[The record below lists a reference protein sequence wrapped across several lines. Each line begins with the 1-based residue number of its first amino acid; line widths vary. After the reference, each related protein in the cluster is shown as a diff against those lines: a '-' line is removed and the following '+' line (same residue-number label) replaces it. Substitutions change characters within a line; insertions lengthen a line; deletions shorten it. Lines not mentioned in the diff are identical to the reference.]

1 MALFSINLQ
10 TGTLADEPE
19 KDIIVGI
26 DLGTTNSL
34 VAFMRDGHPV
44 CVADAHGKNTLVP
57 SVLHFLPQNA
67 QNTEGGVLVGDAA
80 KLKLETDPQN
90 TIYSVKRLMGKA
102 FNDVSNYENYFG
114 YSIIDAPDADTL
126 VKIRVG
132 DRYYSPIEL
141 SSFILKELK
150 TRIETELKK
159 PISKAVITVPAYFND
174 AQRQATRDAGRLA
187 GLDVLRIVNEPTA
200 AALAYGLDRRGDE
213 AHTIAVYDLGGGTF
227 DVSILQIQDGVFEVL
242 STNGDTFLG
251 GDDFDRAIID
261 FWLTQNN
268 VSNDLILNNKELGQ
282 SLRLAAENAK
292 KMLSNPEN
300 TEGYFF
306 ELKIKN
312 LKLNATNNSEI
323 NAINSELN
331 ANNNSKFNSEI
342 NLNNSEINAIKS
354 ALITDKFIEKDEE
367 FNSIIFDDA
376 NISLI
381 LQLNKTELN
390 NLILPLINK
399 TINCCNLA
407 LKDAQLSKTDI
418 QAVVMVG
425 GSTRVP
431 LVKKMVS
438 EFFDKPVFNNIN
450 PDEVVALGAAIQADV
465 LAGNQ
470 RDILLIDVT
479 PLSLGIETVGGLM
492 DTIIPRNSK
501 IPTKAARQYTTSVD
515 GQRNLKIA
523 IFQGERDL
531 IVHNRKLG
539 EFILRG
545 IPPMPAGFPKIDIA
559 FYLDADGILRIKA
572 KEERSGVAQEIT
584 VKASYGLSDEEM
596 ALMLL
601 DSIKNAES
609 DMKIRAL
616 QEARNEGNNIVL
628 ASEKFLIQHTLILS
642 IEEQKETSKLAQIL
656 RGTIANDDKDAINKA
671 MENLN
676 KFTEPLAHRAMD
688 VTIAEAMKG
697 KAI

>member
-10 TGTLADEPE
+10 TGTIADEPE

-44 CVADAHGKNTLVP
+44 CVADNEGKNTLVP
-57 SVLHFLPQNA
+57 SILHFLPQNGE
-67 QNTEGGVLVGDAA
+67 NTEGVSDVGLEMSDVGNAEAKNRNPESEIRNVLVGDAA
-80 KLKLETDPQN
+80 KAKLESDPQN
-90 TIYSVKRLMGKA
+90 TIYSVKRLMGKS
-102 FNDVSNYENYFG
+102 FKDVSNYENYFG
-114 YSIIDAPDADTL
+114 YKIIDAPDADTL

-150 TRIETELKK
+150 TRIEAELKN

-200 AALAYGLDRRGDE
+200 AALAYGLDRRGDD

-242 STNGDTFLG
+242 ATNGDTFLG
-251 GDDFDRAIID
+251 GDDFDRAIVD
-261 FWLTQNN
+261 YWLKQNN
-268 VSNDLILNNKELGQ
+268 VPIERILKDKELGQ
-282 SLRLAAENAK
+282 GLRLSAEKAK
-292 KMLSNPEN
+292 KMLSNDNDFGFVMSDVGGVQPKSDISN
-300 TEGYFF
+300 PKSTEGVVYLDMIQNL
-306 ELKIKN
+306 EL
-312 LKLNATNNSEI
+312 
-323 NAINSELN
+323 ELN
-331 ANNNSKFNSEI
+331 QSQFN
-342 NLNNSEINAIKS
+342 
-354 ALITDKFIEKDEE
+354 ALIKPFID
-367 FNSIIFDDA
+367 
-376 NISLI
+376 
-381 LQLNKTELN
+381 
-390 NLILPLINK
+390 K
-399 TINCCNLA
+399 TIACCTAA
-407 LKDAQLSKTDI
+407 LKDAQLEKTAI

-431 LVKKMVS
+431 LVKRMVAQ
-438 EFFDKPVFNNIN
+438 FFDKPVFNNIN

-531 IVHNRKLG
+531 VEHNRKLG

-572 KEERSGVAQEIT
+572 KELRSEVEQEIT
-584 VKASYGLSDEEM
+584 VKASYGLTDEEM

-601 DSIKNAES
+601 DSIRNAEG
-609 DMKIRAL
+609 DLKIRAL

-628 ASEKFLIQHTLILS
+628 ASEKFLIQHQAILS
-642 IEEQKETSKLAQIL
+642 QEEQTETSKLVNIL
-656 RGTIANDDKDAINKA
+656 RGSVSGSDKDIINKA
-671 MENLN
+671 MEELN
-676 KFTEPLAHRAMD
+676 AYTEPLAHRAMD
-688 VTIAEAMKG
+688 VTIGEAMKG